1 MGSLAKDHNF
11 ALEQVA
17 LKRSYQII
25 PYPLLSGEVVYILLY
40 LGGLQNERLGTSR
53 DREEGLCALGGTRVI
68 LSPKTDI
75 GWCLKITR
83 G

>member
-1 MGSLAKDHNF
+1 MDTKCAAIARMGSLAKDHNF

-40 LGGLQNERLGTSR
+40 LGAYKTSAWEPAAIEKKAYVRL
-53 DREEGLCALGGTRVI
+53 EE
-68 LSPKTDI
+68 PE
-75 GWCLKITR
+75 
-83 G
+83 